1 LEQEANGNVDYD
13 SVVDTTTPVY
23 KQLVEAFAEEQAIGD
38 VLYYLSQALEN
49 GSIDPDEFLK
59 AVRDQSRNQFMKR
72 AMVFQCRAKAGLPS
86 V

>member
-1 LEQEANGNVDYD
+1 MLDDWQIVINHIFFR
-13 SVVDTTTPVY
+13 TFR
-23 KQLVEAFAEEQAIGD
+23 LVEAFADEQAISD

-49 GSIDPDEFLK
+49 GCIDPDEFLK

-72 AMVFQCRAKAGLPS
+72 AMVFQCRAKAGLPP